1 MKFLRK
7 LLLVFFD
14 LIDEFFHQKRIE
26 KFIRKNKIKLDT
38 CIDVG
43 AFKGKYTD
51 LIFKIQKNCK
61 IILIEP
67 QTKYYSLLK
76 EKYKNNYQVEVL
88 KMGLSNKEA
97 ILELNINNLQT
108 IISEN
113 TNFNLALDELKSS
126 PIFKNQIINSIG
138 SVSAIII
145 YLKEDNKYKEV
156 ANIRENLQTKFK
168 KNKSNI

>member
-67 QTKYYSLLK
+67 QTKYYSL
-76 EKYKNNYQVEVL
+76 
-88 KMGLSNKEA
+88 
-97 ILELNINNLQT
+97 
-108 IISEN
+108 
-113 TNFNLALDELKSS
+113 
-126 PIFKNQIINSIG
+126 SI
-138 SVSAIII
+138 
-145 YLKEDNKYKEV
+145 
-156 ANIRENLQTKFK
+156 TT
-168 KNKSNI
+168 